1 MARITRADVE
11 HVAGL
16 ARLSLSD
23 DEAAGMASDLDT
35 ILEYVAQL
43 EQLDTAN
50 IEPTSHIGG
59 GSHSLRDDRVRRS
72 IARDEALANAPQ
84 SAAGHFKVPRV
95 IG

>member
-1 MARITRADVE
+1 LAIDKKE
-11 HVAGL
+11 ILHI
-16 ARLSLSD
+16 ARLAHLDFSD
-23 DEAAGMASDLDT
+23 EEYDRFTSQLNT

-43 EQLDTAN
+43 DQLDTAS

-59 GSHSLRDDRVRRS
+59 GSHALRDDRVRRS

-84 SAAGHFKVPRV
+84 SAAGHFKVPKV